1 MNILKFI
8 VVSFLLGLAVLT
20 TPASAQT
27 NFVNMIDHLH
37 LAAPDQAKGA
47 EWYRAHFGAEP
58 TPEGPDR
65 MMLGT
70 TRLIFQKTEV
80 PKPSEE
86 SVLNLIGFSVADL
99 DATIKKLQADG
110 VKVVMPPMIMQGMK
124 MAQVVD
130 PW

>member
-1 MNILKFI
+1 MNMRKSVL
-8 VVSFLLGLAVLT
+8 VCSVLGLAALA
-20 TPASAQT
+20 TPVRAQT
-27 NFVNMIDHLH
+27 NFVNMVDHIH

-65 MMLGT
+65 VMLGT

-86 SVLNLIGFSVADL
+86 SVLNLIGFSFADL
-99 DATIKKLQADG
+99 AATIKKLQADG
-110 VKVVMPPMIMQGMK
+110 VKVVMPLMTMQGMK
-124 MAQVVD
+124 MA
-130 PW
+130 